1 LLFKSIEGYG
11 QDYDYEQHLQNKI
24 KETLLINESENLLG
38 DENAKVSR
46 FVHVILEDMI
56 REACELFDRRLR
68 LYSPLVGSLLLMAES
83 ESDAFE
89 GVQKLVPLQDALQAF
104 EIEVRGAR
112 EALLAVYGDEDSKS
126 NLSSFFQIRSKLNN
140 GNENTYEKADLKV
153 DTYNR
158 QWELDDIM
166 SADSSLFIYDHE
178 ANGASSTS
186 VAKAS
191 LELEHLLDD
200 YAQRLNR

>member
-1 LLFKSIEGYG
+1 MLFKSIEGYG

-24 KETLLINESENLLG
+24 KETLLTNESENLLG

-140 GNENTYEKADLKV
+140 GNENTYGKDDLKV